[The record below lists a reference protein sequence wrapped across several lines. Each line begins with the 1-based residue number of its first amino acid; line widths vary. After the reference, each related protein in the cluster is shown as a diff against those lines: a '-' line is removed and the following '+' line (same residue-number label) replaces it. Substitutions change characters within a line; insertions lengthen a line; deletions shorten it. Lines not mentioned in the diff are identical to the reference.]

1 MADKLQQGKFDSFTI
16 VSNGLIE
23 TDLLTEHEK
32 IVYIVIRKH
41 LNQESQVAFP
51 GMATIAR
58 EARISKSQVLRAI
71 KGLEEKRLLIVK
83 RQTTKY
89 NEKKTNIYKFNDFA
103 ELWKAKTVDELK
115 NIATGTPISLTD
127 DEIIHKALQID
138 KEKRQKLYSQLAK
151 EFEKEKGLES
161 TEPTKVTAESS
172 TQLNNMYINKDNTK
186 ELKSQELERYTM
198 MDIKML
204 YEYDSLIIQYP
215 AKQTDIDVVF
225 DILYDT
231 LNSTKQTIR
240 ISGEDKP
247 GMVVI
252 GKLMKLQPD
261 DLIYSIDKYH
271 EQTDRIKN
279 VKGYLLTVLYNSREQ
294 QHLDIMNL
302 GHYNGD
308 F

>member
-1 MADKLQQGKFDSFTI
+1 MADELKYKRKNPFVILSHNFIKWEILNWNEKDIYIILLMYADSEQKCFPSINTLCRVSGK
-16 VSNGLIE
+16 SNK
-23 TDLLTEHEK
+23 T
-32 IVYIVIRKH
+32 VIKA
-41 LNQESQVAFP
+41 L
-51 GMATIAR
+51 
-58 EARISKSQVLRAI
+58 
-71 KGLEEKRLLIVK
+71 KGLEEKHLLKKENRITKNGQSSNLYTLYDFESVWEAESIEQVPKIVDTEIK
-83 RQTTKY
+83 RKHLY
-89 NEKKTNIYKFNDFA
+89 
-103 ELWKAKTVDELK
+103 ELAREL
-115 NIATGTPISLTD
+115 NYIVM
-127 DEIIHKALQID
+127 E
-138 KEKRQKLYSQLAK
+138 
-151 EFEKEKGLES
+151 EKEPTS
-161 TEPTKVTAESS
+161 APTKVTDVDQNENSS
-172 TQLNNMYINKDNTK
+172 YMNKDNTK
-186 ELKSQELERYTM
+186 QAKSQELERYTM
-198 MDIKML
+198 SDIKML
-204 YEYDSLIIQYP
+204 YEYDSLIVQYP

-240 ISGEDKP
+240 IGGEDKP

-279 VKGYLLTVLYNSREQ
+279 VKSYLLTILYNSWEQ

>member
-1 MADKLQQGKFDSFTI
+1 MADELKYKRKNPFVILSHNFIKWEILNWNEKDIYIILLMYADSELKCFPSINTLCRVSGK
-16 VSNGLIE
+16 SNK
-23 TDLLTEHEK
+23 T
-32 IVYIVIRKH
+32 VIKA
-41 LNQESQVAFP
+41 L
-51 GMATIAR
+51 
-58 EARISKSQVLRAI
+58 
-71 KGLEEKRLLIVK
+71 KGLEEKHLLKKENRITKNGQSSNLYTLYDFESVWETESIEQVSKIVDTETK
-83 RQTTKY
+83 RKQLYDLAQELNYIVMEEKEPTSALTKATDVDQ
-89 NEKKTNIYKFNDFA
+89 NEKSFY
-103 ELWKAKTVDELK
+103 
-115 NIATGTPISLTD
+115 
-127 DEIIHKALQID
+127 
-138 KEKRQKLYSQLAK
+138 
-151 EFEKEKGLES
+151 
-161 TEPTKVTAESS
+161 
-172 TQLNNMYINKDNTK
+172 MNKDNTK

-198 MDIKML
+198 TDIKML

-240 ISGEDKP
+240 IGGEDKP

-279 VKGYLLTVLYNSREQ
+279 VKSYLLTILYNSREQ

>member
-1 MADKLQQGKFDSFTI
+1 MADELKYKRKNPFVILSHNFIKWEILNWNEKDIYIILLMYADSEQKCFPSINTLCRVSGK
-16 VSNGLIE
+16 SNK
-23 TDLLTEHEK
+23 T
-32 IVYIVIRKH
+32 VIKA
-41 LNQESQVAFP
+41 L
-51 GMATIAR
+51 
-58 EARISKSQVLRAI
+58 
-71 KGLEEKRLLIVK
+71 KGLEEKHLLKKENRITKNGQSSNLYTLYDFESVWEAESIEQVSKIVDTETK
-83 RQTTKY
+83 RKQLY
-89 NEKKTNIYKFNDFA
+89 ELARELNYIVMEEKEPTSAPVKVTD
-103 ELWKAKTVDELK
+103 VDLNK
-115 NIATGTPISLTD
+115 NISD
-127 DEIIHKALQID
+127 
-138 KEKRQKLYSQLAK
+138 
-151 EFEKEKGLES
+151 
-161 TEPTKVTAESS
+161 
-172 TQLNNMYINKDNTK
+172 MNKDNTK

>member
-1 MADKLQQGKFDSFTI
+1 MAD
-16 VSNGLIE
+16 
-23 TDLLTEHEK
+23 EK
-32 IVYIVIRKH
+32 IIVQLDSPERKYVKTYH
-41 LNQESQVAFP
+41 DFLNNSFLSTEEQMIFIVLKSFIDFKNDSGEAFP
-51 GMATIAR
+51 SMETICKMAKMGEKRAR
-58 EARISKSQVLRAI
+58 KNI
-71 KGLEEKRLLIVK
+71 KTLEEKGIVK
-83 RQTTKY
+83 KVRRGLS
-89 NEKKTNIYKFNDFA
+89 KTNIYTIADYPAMWTCDNVEDVAAIANNQGIKPMTVAEHIA
-103 ELWKAKTVDELK
+103 ELERMGYKV
-115 NIATGTPISLTD
+115 
-127 DEIIHKALQID
+127 EI
-138 KEKRQKLYSQLAK
+138 
-151 EFEKEKGLES
+151 KEKGLE
-161 TEPTKVTAESS
+161 TEPTKAQNQAP
-172 TQLNNMYINKDNTK
+172 QLNNMYINKDNTK